1 MALTPDFTASVT
13 SGAPDLSV
21 VFTDTTID
29 PVDYWEWDFGDGS
42 PVSTDQ
48 NPTHVY
54 SELGTFTVSL
64 TVYSGIDQ
72 ATETKIDYIT
82 VDLDPLFAAYP
93 LSGPINT
100 NVNFVNGTIGDI
112 DSWEWDFGDGSPIS
126 TDKNPSHVY
135 EVPGKYTV
143 SLVATKGSESRI
155 KTKSEYITI
164 NIQADFTGS
173 PLEIQAG
180 TPVTFVDASDYQADT
195 WTWNF
200 GDGSPISHEQNPVHT
215 YNTSGTF
222 TVSLSITKGS
232 VSDIESK
239 SNYVSVGLLT
249 DFSATPLEATVN
261 DGVIFT
267 DLSVGGPISWD
278 WDFGDGSP
286 HSYLQNPVHSYASP
300 GYYTVELR
308 ITTGSEIGAIIKE
321 HYIHV
326 TYEDSGTGF
335 VREQGPTL
343 IFD

>member
-29 PVDYWEWDFGDGS
+29 PVDSWEWDFGDGS
-42 PVSTDQ
+42 PISTDQ

-54 SELGTFTVSL
+54 SELGNFTVTL

-72 ATETKIDYIT
+72 ATETKINYIT
-82 VDLDPLFAAYP
+82 VELDPLFAAYP

-126 TDKNPSHVY
+126 TDKNPSHIY

-155 KTKSEYITI
+155 ETKSEYITI

-180 TPVTFVDASDYQADT
+180 TQVAFVDASDYQADT

-200 GDGSPISHEQNPVHT
+200 GDGSPISHEQNPVHI
-215 YNTSGTF
+215 YNISGTF
-222 TVSLSITKGS
+222 TVSLSIIKGS

-308 ITTGSEIGAIIKE
+308 INTGSEIGAIIKE